1 MDASEGMAKVGA
13 TLLPGSV
20 SMYSVWTVFTL
31 LVGTSIAIAFHSPE
45 PRPYLGLCLPIAAG
59 FLMIPYAARFGHR
72 RLLEWAANVSSF
84 AVAASPAATTPGQGA
99 DQWVLSELNFFKGSP
114 RMYGAGLCLTA
125 WTLSAFYLGGYFS
138 NLDTL
143 QLAFFCVLVTLSASL
158 AGAGLCAIFC
168 ATRMIWRLGDGRYRI
183 LVRDHKFGV
192 LSTGRL
198 LGETYFVVA
207 CICMVYDVSAVLGER
222 NLYADFKYSNP
233 PLWMLVVPT
242 AVFIAATFI
251 CCQVPLH
258 RQMVA
263 FKKTELTRVETRL
276 DQLKSDDEQRI
287 SSEQWTY
294 IQFYEDRRKEI
305 LSLPEWPFGL
315 KSVLGTVVSSI
326 TAGLPTLFSAIGKAV
341 PGFHLGG
348 DSIRSLLE

>member
-1 MDASEGMAKVGA
+1 MDASEGMANVGS

-20 SMYSVWTVFTL
+20 SMYSVWTVFAL
-31 LVGTSIAIAFHSPE
+31 LVGTSCAIALHSPE

-59 FLMIPYAARFGHR
+59 FLMIPYAARFAHR
-72 RLLEWAANVSSF
+72 RFLEWAANVPSF
-84 AVAASPAATTPGQGA
+84 ARTALPGATTPGQGA
-99 DQWVLSELNFFKGSP
+99 DLWIASELSFFKGSP
-114 RMYGAGLCLTA
+114 RMYGAGLCLAA
-125 WTLSAFYLGGYFS
+125 WALAAFYLGGYFS
-138 NLDTL
+138 NLNVL
-143 QLAFFCVLVTLSASL
+143 QLSFFCALTILSASL
-158 AGAGLCAIFC
+158 AGAGLYAILC

-207 CICMVYDVSAVLGER
+207 CICMMYDVSAVLGER

-263 FKKTELTRVETRL
+263 FKKSELTRIETRL
-276 DQLKSDDEQRI
+276 DQMKLEDEQSI
-287 SSEQWTY
+287 SSEQRTY
-294 IQFYEDRRKEI
+294 IQFCEDRRKEI

-315 KSVLGTVVSSI
+315 KSVLGTAVSSI
-326 TAGLPTLFSAIGKAV
+326 TAGLPTLFSAIGKAA